1 MDKNLQ
7 IWINQLKK
15 INVQVDYECNN
26 FDCQKEKENRII
38 NINFL
43 WIKILS
49 TIWWNISQF

>member
-15 INVQVDYECNN
+15 INDQIDYESNN

-38 NINFL
+38 NIKFL
-43 WIKILS
+43 WVEILS
-49 TIWWNISQF
+49 TIWWNIS